1 MMQVYQTVLIPS
13 ICDSARLNNT
23 KLWQSVKG
31 IDPIDRDC
39 IIDAIIWLVKLNSS
53 HMHVQN
59 TYHHLLLLLRRSSN

>member
-31 IDPIDRDC
+31 IDPIDRDR
-39 IIDAIIWLVKLNSS
+39 IIDAIMWLVKLNSS

-59 TYHHLLLLLRRSSN
+59 TYHHLLLLLQRSSN